1 MGTDDSA
8 MDVAHLCLADTP
20 AVRLRRDA
28 LGDGGEA
35 GNGGAGQALGYRKAW
50 INNHK
55 SAWAGKDTPLEITL
69 WFGGMEKNYFFS
81 KYPVSD

>member
-1 MGTDDSA
+1 

-35 GNGGAGQALGYRKAW
+35 GNGGAGQALGYRKA
-50 INNHK
+50 
-55 SAWAGKDTPLEITL
+55 
-69 WFGGMEKNYFFS
+69 
-81 KYPVSD
+81 